1 MLTNINTHKR
11 RQRHTSLQPR
21 GTRTPCRNKTRDD
34 RQQQQ
39 STDQP
44 GHCLIIHTRVI
55 SGTFEATTHDEQRQM
70 TMSVVCFTQTDF
82 MKTQRNSM
90 LENVCDN
97 LRGSVPTEG
106 RSLQIYTQK
115 QPGVCNP
122 RTKTFAV
129 KHSTN
134 IRSGFL
140 QAATVHLMSCVSYP
154 TKSLAAPSSFW
165 YRGRKKRLW
174 LGLISL
180 C

>member
-55 SGTFEATTHDEQRQM
+55 SGTFEATTHDKQRQM
-70 TMSVVCFTQTDF
+70 TMNMMSFSQTDF

-90 LENVCDN
+90 LEN

-106 RSLQIYTQK
+106 RSLQIYTHR

-129 KHSTN
+129 KHSQPT
-134 IRSGFL
+134 SVLGFFKL
-140 QAATVHLMSCVSYP
+140 PLY
-154 TKSLAAPSSFW
+154 
-165 YRGRKKRLW
+165 
-174 LGLISL
+174 I
-180 C
+180 

>member
-39 STDQP
+39 QQQQSTDQP

-55 SGTFEATTHDEQRQM
+55 SGTFEATTHDEQHQM
-70 TMSVVCFTQTDF
+70 TMSVVSFAQTDF

-129 KHSTN
+129 KHSQPT
-134 IRSGFL
+134 SVLGFFKL
-140 QAATVHLMSCVSYP
+140 PLY
-154 TKSLAAPSSFW
+154 
-165 YRGRKKRLW
+165 
-174 LGLISL
+174 I
-180 C
+180 

>member
-1 MLTNINTHKR
+1 MHTLGNTHMLTNINTHKR

-44 GHCLIIHTRVI
+44 GHCSIIHTRVI
-55 SGTFEATTHDEQRQM
+55 SGTFEATTHDKQRQM
-70 TMSVVCFTQTDF
+70 TMNMMSFSQTDF

-90 LENVCDN
+90 LEN

-106 RSLQIYTQK
+106 RSLQIYTHR

-129 KHSTN
+129 KHSQPT
-134 IRSGFL
+134 SVLGFFKL
-140 QAATVHLMSCVSYP
+140 PLY
-154 TKSLAAPSSFW
+154 
-165 YRGRKKRLW
+165 
-174 LGLISL
+174 I
-180 C
+180 